1 MPGPEEPVPFM
12 QEATRGLQE
21 IGNASMERRWEK
33 AHAETDKSL
42 FILSHDDF
50 ANFQTTEKDK
60 YAEWRKTD
68 QDQLAKLQTPAVANV
83 GDTRKVA
90 AAVIKKNLERKS
102 PPLSENA
109 LNKSETLLKF
119 GSKGAQALLEAEAD
133 TRSKLAAGST
143 GTLRKEDLDLI
154 DSVRATVQRKC
165 WESDKSSGEWTNID
179 KHLEDL
185 ARAMRLEVCKQCN
198 ENFGDAQT
206 WKDSQIEGAF
216 TTAEDALRTF
226 FIAIWRADIRL
237 SVSRSDPQGLD
248 GAAQAADGVHSAL
261 SGLLAGAEGVVK
273 AVGKKKTTG
282 EKADTPVTNSGLE
295 LHLTLIAQ
303 AVGQALASRIVPSY
317 VAAYRLVSERPV
329 PAAGVPE
336 DLLRKMTPD
345 NVAQIWAEAA
355 AQGFGALES
364 VSTSNP
370 SRRAGTA
377 PTPSVSDMMREAVI
391 PAKKQVESVQKQLKE
406 WPDAHKKTIA
416 EGPASIHRKA
426 QNITYELSSIDRTL
440 AGGGWQNAIMTRMHR
455 AIDAVFAKLR
465 ADTYSAV
472 VDDATTS

>member
-1 MPGPEEPVPFM
+1 
-12 QEATRGLQE
+12 
-21 IGNASMERRWEK
+21 
-33 AHAETDKSL
+33 
-42 FILSHDDF
+42 
-50 ANFQTTEKDK
+50 
-60 YAEWRKTD
+60 
-68 QDQLAKLQTPAVANV
+68 
-83 GDTRKVA
+83 
-90 AAVIKKNLERKS
+90 
-102 PPLSENA
+102 
-109 LNKSETLLKF
+109 
-119 GSKGAQALLEAEAD
+119 
-133 TRSKLAAGST
+133 
-143 GTLRKEDLDLI
+143 LRKEDLDLI

-165 WESDKSSGEWTNID
+165 WESDKSSGEWTNINN
-179 KHLEDL
+179 HLEDL
-185 ARAMRLEVCKQCN
+185 ARAVRLEVCKQCS

-206 WKDSQIEGAF
+206 WTGSQIEGVF
-216 TTAEDALRTF
+216 TTASDALRTF
-226 FIAIWRADIRL
+226 FIALWRADIRL
-237 SVSRSDPQGLD
+237 SVSSDPQGLD

-261 SGLLAGAEGVVK
+261 SGLLARAEGVVE
-273 AVGKKKTTG
+273 AVGKKKGTG

-329 PAAGVPE
+329 PAAGVPD
-336 DLLRKMTPD
+336 DLLKQMTPD
-345 NVAQIWAEAA
+345 NVAQIWAETA

-364 VSTSNP
+364 VSTP

-377 PTPSVSDMMREAVI
+377 PQPSVSDMMREAVI
-391 PAKKQVESVQKQLKE
+391 NAKKQVESVQKQLKE
-406 WPDAHKKTIA
+406 WPDKKTIA

-426 QNITYELSSIDRTL
+426 QNITYELTSIDRTL

>member
-1 MPGPEEPVPFM
+1 MAQDGPGPAGETTDAGSC
-12 QEATRGLQE
+12 Q
-21 IGNASMERRWEK
+21 RRR
-33 AHAETDKSL
+33 HAES
-42 FILSHDDF
+42 
-50 ANFQTTEKDK
+50 
-60 YAEWRKTD
+60 RC
-68 QDQLAKLQTPAVANV
+68 P
-83 GDTRKVA
+83 
-90 AAVIKKNLERKS
+90 VIKKNLERKS

-109 LNKSETLLKF
+109 LNKSEALLKF

-206 WKDSQIEGAF
+206 WSDSQIEGVF

-226 FIAIWRADIRL
+226 FNALWRADIRL

-336 DLLRKMTPD
+336 DLLRQMTPD

-370 SRRAGTA
+370 SRRADTA
-377 PTPSVSDMMREAVI
+377 PQPPVSDMMRMREAVI
-391 PAKKQVESVQKQLKE
+391 TAKKQVESVQKQLKE
-406 WPDAHKKTIA
+406 WPDKKTTA

-426 QNITYELSSIDRTL
+426 QNITYELSFIDRTL
-440 AGGGWQNAIMTRMHR
+440 AGGGWQNAIMMRMHR

-472 VDDATTS
+472 VDDATN

>member
-12 QEATRGLQE
+12 QEATRGLEE
-21 IGNASMERRWEK
+21 ICNASMERRWEK
-33 AHAETDKSL
+33 AHAETDKSV
-42 FILSHDDF
+42 FILAHDDF
-50 ANFQTTEKDK
+50 ADFQKTDK

-68 QDQLAKLQTPAVANV
+68 QDQLAKLQTPAVANI

-90 AAVIKKNLERKS
+90 VAVIKKNLERES
-102 PPLSENA
+102 LPLSENA
-109 LNKSETLLKF
+109 LKKSDALLKF
-119 GSKGAQALLEAEAD
+119 GSKGAQAVLKAEAD
-133 TRSKLAAGST
+133 TRSRLAAGST

-154 DSVRATVQRKC
+154 DSVRATVQRKF
-165 WESDKSSGEWTNID
+165 WESDKSAGEWTNID
-179 KHLEDL
+179 NHLEDL
-185 ARAMRLEVCKQCN
+185 ARAVRLEVCKQCN

-206 WKDSQIEGAF
+206 WTDSQIEEVF
-216 TTAEDALRTF
+216 TTAEEALRKF
-226 FIAIWRADIRL
+226 FKDLWRADITL
-237 SVSRSDPQGLD
+237 SVSGPQGLD

-261 SGLLAGAEGVVK
+261 SGLLSRAEGVVE

-303 AVGQALASRIVPSY
+303 AVGQALASRNVPSY
-317 VAAYRLVSERPV
+317 VAAYRLVGERPV

-336 DLLRKMTPD
+336 DLLKQMTPD
-345 NVAQIWAEAA
+345 SVARIWADAA
-355 AQGFGALES
+355 AQGFAALES
-364 VSTSNP
+364 VSTPNT

-416 EGPASIHRKA
+416 EGPASIHRRA
-426 QNITYELSSIDRTL
+426 QNITYELTSIDRTL
-440 AGGGWQNAIMTRMHR
+440 AGGGWQNAIMTRMHG